1 MFLFFFFFHCSI
13 MGKNRDFL
21 MKIGPQKMF
30 YFPEVP
36 KKVLGKGKGGGE
48 GGG

>member
-1 MFLFFFFFHCSI
+1 

-21 MKIGPQKMF
+21 MKIGPKMF

-36 KKVLGKGKGGGE
+36 KKVLGRGKGVGAGLKVSM
-48 GGG
+48 